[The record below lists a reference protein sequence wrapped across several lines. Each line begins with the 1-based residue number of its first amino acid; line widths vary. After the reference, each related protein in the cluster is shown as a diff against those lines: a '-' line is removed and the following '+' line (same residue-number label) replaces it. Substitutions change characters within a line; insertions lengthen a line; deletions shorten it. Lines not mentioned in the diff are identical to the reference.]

1 MIKDMNKV
9 LDATRRCGRLC
20 NAPGW
25 PKNSS
30 SCQPHA
36 LTPVPR
42 EDGLSDASKASE
54 RVAWSGTVSI
64 AMRYESGDAAAPTK
78 YSLRLSG
85 AELQDGGVSAAAA
98 ACRAY
103 ALAPEACQVLTDTM
117 NGAAKGTEGPAG
129 EDLDQEHPHDPDA
142 RLVLV
147 TAASHSFFGAV
158 KNLVGSVHFWEKAL
172 PVVVY
177 DIGLTPQERSEVRGW
192 HGVALRTLPWSRH
205 PPHVRD
211 LFKYA
216 WKPLAIAD
224 ALSRC
229 QGDTI
234 MLYQDAGQE
243 LRQPLAELLR
253 TVPIQGHLFPAAG
266 VPAITATHPATLA
279 FLNTSAEELDRGSV
293 QMALGGNLAMVCGS
307 KGTKA
312 HTVIEAA
319 VACALEEKCIAPP
332 GASTSTHAFDQS
344 VLSVL
349 LHKAGI
355 LPSNEWRWMV

>member
-1 MIKDMNKV
+1 
-9 LDATRRCGRLC
+9 
-20 NAPGW
+20 
-25 PKNSS
+25 
-30 SCQPHA
+30 
-36 LTPVPR
+36 
-42 EDGLSDASKASE
+42 
-54 RVAWSGTVSI
+54 
-64 AMRYESGDAAAPTK
+64 
-78 YSLRLSG
+78 
-85 AELQDGGVSAAAA
+85 
-98 ACRAY
+98 
-103 ALAPEACQVLTDTM
+103 
-117 NGAAKGTEGPAG
+117 
-129 EDLDQEHPHDPDA
+129 
-142 RLVLV
+142 
-147 TAASHSFFGAV
+147 
-158 KNLVGSVHFWEKAL
+158 LVGSVHFWEKAL

-332 GASTSTHAFDQS
+332 GASTSTHAFDQAVWQHS
-344 VLSVL
+344 TPSAQHLCPRCSTPVL
-349 LHKAGI
+349 LAFCHCMISAPMS
-355 LPSNEWRWMV
+355 LPCERLFPLCGQCSPSHHAAVGL